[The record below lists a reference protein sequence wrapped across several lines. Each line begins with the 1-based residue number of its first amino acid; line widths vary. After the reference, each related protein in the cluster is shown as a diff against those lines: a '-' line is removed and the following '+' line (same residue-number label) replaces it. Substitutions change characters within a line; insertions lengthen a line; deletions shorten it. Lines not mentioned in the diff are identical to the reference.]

1 MTIDFKQAAAL
12 LGGWDHILI
21 LTHKRPD
28 GDTIGCAVGL
38 CALLRQTGKTAWL
51 HPNEDATE
59 LFTPYLEG
67 YLAPAGF
74 AFDKVVAVDVA
85 TLDLLTDAERAIA
98 DERGVDLCID
108 HHPSNTLYAKASC
121 VEADKAACGEIIYKL
136 VGELGTLDDHIAA
149 PLYVAVSTDTG
160 CFAYANV
167 TANTHAVA
175 AALLERDIPYQ
186 AINKRHFRTKSKKR
200 MKLET
205 ILVSSLE
212 ELEEGKVVIGAL
224 SLADMARV
232 EATEVDA
239 EDIAAVL
246 GQIEGV
252 KASATIRELKGGEC
266 KISLRTDS
274 AYLDA
279 CAACA
284 LLGGGGHKAAAG
296 ATVKGDVP
304 AARAAMAEAIGQVLH
319 GGE

>member
-1 MTIDFKQAAAL
+1 MTIDYKQAAAL

-38 CALLRQTGKTAWL
+38 CALLRQIGKTAWL

-67 YLAPAGF
+67 YIAPADF

-85 TLDLLTDAERAIA
+85 TLDLLTDGERAIA
-98 DERGVDLCID
+98 DSRGVDLCID
-108 HHPSNTLYAKASC
+108 HHPSNTGYAAANC

-136 VGELGTLDDHIAA
+136 VEELGELDGEIAKM
-149 PLYVAVSTDTG
+149 LYVAVSTDTG
-160 CFAYANV
+160 CFAYANT
-167 TANTHAVA
+167 TANTHTVA
-175 AALLERDIPYQ
+175 AALMARDIPYQ
-186 AINKRHFRTKSKKR
+186 VINKRHFRTKSRKR

-205 ILVSSLE
+205 ILIGSLE
-212 ELEEGKVVIGAL
+212 ELEDGQVVIGAL
-224 SLADMARV
+224 SLDDMAKV
-232 EATEVDA
+232 GATEVDA

-252 KASATIRELKGGEC
+252 KASATLRELKGGEC
-266 KISLRTDS
+266 KISLRSDS
-274 AYLDA
+274 SYLDA
-279 CAACA
+279 CAVCA

-304 AARAAMAEAIGQVLH
+304 AARAAMAEAIRKVLH
-319 GGE
+319 GS